1 MPVQNVLR
9 ASLSPENFSESTG
22 LTPLPLE
29 EMESRYGHLFG
40 AAILER
46 WNRGGKEITEG
57 IPGIEESHEEE
68 DHQAMEE

>member
-1 MPVQNVLR
+1 MPLQNVLR
-9 ASLSPENFSESTG
+9 ASLSPDDFSESTG

-46 WNRGGKEITEG
+46 WNRGGKEITQG
-57 IPGIEESHEEE
+57 IPGIADDDEVE
-68 DHQAMEE
+68 DQAMEE